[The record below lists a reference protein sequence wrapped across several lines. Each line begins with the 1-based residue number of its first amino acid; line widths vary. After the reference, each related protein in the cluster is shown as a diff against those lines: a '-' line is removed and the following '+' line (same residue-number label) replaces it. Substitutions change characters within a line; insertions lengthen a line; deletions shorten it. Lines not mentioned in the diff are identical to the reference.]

1 MSTPP
6 ASRLP
11 SLHRPLLLIIL
22 DGWGYTETT
31 EYNAI
36 HSARKPNWDRLW
48 STAPHMLLNAS
59 GLEVGLPP
67 TQMGNSEVGHMHL
80 GAGRVVDQE
89 FTRITRAIEDGGFAA
104 NPVLLSVCRRA
115 VENDSVLHLI
125 GLLSPGGVHG
135 HEDFLLE
142 CMALAAREGVRK
154 IRLHAFLDGRDT
166 PPRSAAESLH
176 RALARMRALGV
187 GEFGSFVGR
196 YYAMDRNQRWE
207 RTRTTY
213 ELICNGRCEHLY
225 GDPLIALDHAYERG
239 ARDEFVSPT
248 LIQPG
253 DAPVARME
261 DGDVL
266 VFANYR
272 ADRMRQLAAAFS
284 EENFQGFARPR
295 HPRLGAVATMT
306 HYGRRLNLPAAF
318 PPEHLENTFGAYI
331 ADLGLRQLRI
341 AETEKY
347 AHVTFFFNG
356 GKEAVLPGEDRILVP
371 SPRVS
376 TYDQRPEMSA
386 DEITGHLE
394 QALRA
399 RKYDAIICNYANADM
414 VGHSGDLSA
423 TVQAVQVLDRCL
435 GRLRRA
441 AHKAG
446 GELLI
451 TADHGNAEQLRG
463 YLTEKLRAQAH
474 TAHTCNP
481 VPLIYVGRK
490 AVFNGGVGT
499 LADVAPTMLH
509 LMGLPIP
516 RQMTGKPLLKL
527 SSAGGQLSSAGG
539 HAR

>member
-1 MSTPP
+1 M
-6 ASRLP
+6 LV
-11 SLHRPLLLIIL
+11 IL

-48 STAPHMLLNAS
+48 STAPHTLLNAS

-80 GAGRVVDQE
+80 GAGRVVDQD
-89 FTRITRAIEDGGFAA
+89 FTRIARAIEDGEFHSNPTLLKACRKAA
-104 NPVLLSVCRRA
+104 RGRRT
-115 VENDSVLHLI
+115 LHLL

-142 CMALAAREGVRK
+142 CLEVAVRVGVRK

-176 RALARMRALGV
+176 RGLARMRSLGV
-187 GEFGSFVGR
+187 GCFGSFIGR
-196 YYAMDRNQRWE
+196 YYAMDRDQHWD
-207 RTRTTY
+207 RTQAAY
-213 ELICNGRCEHLY
+213 ALICDDRDVPRYSE
-225 GDPLIALDHAYERG
+225 PLIALDHAYDHGES
-239 ARDEFVSPT
+239 DEFVAAT
-248 LIQPG
+248 RIGAEDQPA
-253 DAPVARME
+253 APMK

-266 VFANYR
+266 IFANYR

-284 EENFQGFARPR
+284 DEDFKGFKRARRPR
-295 HPRLGAVATMT
+295 LDSIVSMT
-306 HYGRRLNLPAAF
+306 DYGRRLDLPMAF
-318 PPEHLENTFGAYI
+318 PPEQLENTFGAYI

-356 GKEAVLPGEDRILVP
+356 GSEQVLQGEDRILIP
-371 SPRVS
+371 SPRVT
-376 TYDQRPEMSA
+376 TYDQKPEMSA
-386 DEITGHLE
+386 VKITDHME
-394 QALRA
+394 RA
-399 RKYDAIICNYANADM
+399 VLGGKYDAIICNYANADM
-414 VGHSGDLSA
+414 VGHSGDLNA
-423 TVQAVQVLDRCL
+423 TVQAVQTLDQCL
-435 GRLRRA
+435 GRLLHAVRA
-441 AHKAG
+441 AG

-481 VPLIYVGRK
+481 VPLVYVGRE
-490 AVFNGGVGT
+490 AVFAGGNGT

-509 LMGLPIP
+509 LMNLPIP
-516 RQMTGKPLLKL
+516 KQMTGKVLLAL
-527 SSAGGQLSSAGG
+527 SRAGHGS
-539 HAR
+539 